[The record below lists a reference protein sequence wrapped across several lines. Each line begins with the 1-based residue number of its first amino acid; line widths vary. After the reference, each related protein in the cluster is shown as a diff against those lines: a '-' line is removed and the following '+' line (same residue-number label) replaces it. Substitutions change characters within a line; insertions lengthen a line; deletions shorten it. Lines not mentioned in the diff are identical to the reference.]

1 MANAET
7 TFADRE
13 GRGQLLSETVKA
25 FSVPFTPTDVL
36 IQPVNYDTFLG
47 EVHTLNSD
55 TNEKKSL
62 YTTDSKARL
71 VIVKDVKNRC
81 SLTMNYILSV
91 SDYKPYNSTIRNI
104 VKKILHYKPPKS
116 KLPNPEE
123 PPAEEKKRNRG
134 ELSFADVANRYDE
147 LNKVLGG
154 IAGYD
159 PTNADLKLLAMT
171 ALQTSFETKN
181 KDMNEL
187 HGELS
192 LLIRERKNIYDGE
205 NGLRERMKAIKA
217 AVRAQYGSKSEEY
230 DAVKGI
236 RV

>member
-1 MANAET
+1 MTISEE

-13 GRGQLLSETVKA
+13 GRGQLLSEIVKA

-62 YTTDSKARL
+62 YTTESKARQ

-81 SLTMNYILSV
+81 SLTMNYINSV
-91 SDYKPYNSTIRNI
+91 SDYKPYNTTIKNI
-104 VKKILHYKPPKS
+104 IKKILNYKPPRT
-116 KLPNPEE
+116 KLPDPEE
-123 PPAEEKKRNRG
+123 PPTEEKKRNRG
-134 ELSFADVANRYDE
+134 EQSFADIANRFDE

-154 IAGYD
+154 IVGYD

-171 ALQTSFETKN
+171 TLQTSFETKN